1 MVTTRRCSVIS
12 LTVRVFG
19 IATSMPDCS
28 TGAVIMKITSSTS
41 TTSTSGV
48 MLISAREDCVLP
60 LLVVKATANLL
71 RLVARRRGVAHR
83 NLFERVQQFPA
94 EVVGCRCEDAD
105 TRGELVVSDNRWNC
119 YKQAG
124 GGGDKRLRDA
134 GGNSTQRC
142 GAGGAKAMK
151 CVDHTHDS
159 AEETD
164 ERAGGGDGGE
174 PAEPAFERGYG
185 LAGRGLGGA
194 LQRRKLARRAG
205 AASLALVCL
214 VDVDVN
220 LCQRA
225 GLVVVGKGGNF
236 LKASGA
242 AEGIDEVAALSRDL
256 AESRDFAED
265 DGPRVKAE
273 DEQQEQ
279 DAQCDSSN
287 IAHHLHQRAGA
298 LRYSAGWSGCAS
310 ISL

>member
-28 TGAVIMKITSSTS
+28 TGAVIIKITSSTS
-41 TTSTSGV
+41 TTSTNGV

-142 GAGGAKAMK
+142 GA
-151 CVDHTHDS
+151 
-159 AEETD
+159 
-164 ERAGGGDGGE
+164 DGGE

-242 AEGIDEVAALSRDL
+242 AEGIDEVADLSRDL
-256 AESRDFAED
+256 AE
-265 DGPRVKAE
+265 
-273 DEQQEQ
+273 
-279 DAQCDSSN
+279 
-287 IAHHLHQRAGA
+287 
-298 LRYSAGWSGCAS
+298 
-310 ISL
+310 

>member
-12 LTVRVFG
+12 LTVRVLG

-105 TRGELVVSDNRWNC
+105 ARGELVVSNNRRHGD
-119 YKQAG
+119 KQAG
-124 GGGDKRLRDA
+124 GGGDERLRDA
-134 GGNSTQRC
+134 GSHSAQRR

-174 PAEPAFERGYG
+174 PTEPAFERGYG
-185 LAGRGLGGA
+185 LAGRSLGGA
-194 LQRRKLARRAG
+194 LQRREFARRAG
-205 AASLALVCL
+205 AAGLALVGF
-214 VDVDVN
+214 VHVHVN
-220 LCQRA
+220 LRQRA
-225 GLVVVGKGGNF
+225 GLVVIGKGGNF
-236 LKASGA
+236 LKSSGA

-256 AESRDFAED
+256 AESGDLAED
-265 DGPRVKAE
+265 DGPRIKAE
-273 DEQQEQ
+273 DEQQQQ
-279 DAQCDSSN
+279 DAERNRSN
-287 IAHHLHQRAGA
+287 IRQQFHQRAGA
-298 LRYSAGWSGCAS
+298 L
-310 ISL
+310 